1 MRKDVLMITNENYLN
16 ILDKKRDFVSV
27 IVFTSKDKR

>member
-1 MRKDVLMITNENYLN
+1 VLMITNENYLN
-16 ILDKKRDFVSV
+16 VLDKKRDFVSV

>member
-1 MRKDVLMITNENYLN
+1 MLMITNENYLN

>member
-1 MRKDVLMITNENYLN
+1 MRKDVLMITNENYLDVLN
-16 ILDKKRDFVSV
+16 KKRDFVSV

>member
-1 MRKDVLMITNENYLN
+1 MITNENYLN